1 MNNISWNQFEIK
13 NSNPRDAFETMCRH
27 IFLRQYKV
35 SSHAFSA
42 NYNQTGLETEPVLFD
57 GKYYG
62 FQCKYSTSGNGS
74 VLYDEVYNSLK
85 KAVTAY
91 SNLNTIIV
99 YTNLDIKPN
108 VTDEELATGKKTSR
122 IKIALLGKKHNI
134 DIVWFL
140 KANFESALNED
151 NNYDLYRVFFS
162 SQDTNGLLNSVIT
175 YDERT
180 FLTSTQFIDLS
191 VNGTKFSSIQ
201 NEILSN
207 QLSVVTGAAGTGKSE
222 LLKKLYLETETKYKS
237 SFKQAPA
244 TNNVQIPIFIRL
256 RECINGNLETL
267 LRDRLNDFGISISN
281 NQNPYIIFLD
291 GVDEVPTIDFH
302 NVISFILHYNANSH
316 NSFVLS
322 SRLNTPNLTMLLS
335 DLETKIYTINDLKT
349 DDVELYFNSL
359 NDAEKSKKLTDIKSA
374 NSTFLDDITDIF
386 SAVLLS
392 ENITQ
397 IDDKTTKVDL
407 IKLNAEQRIKKHSKI
422 VLIDLPEPKVLS
434 VTSILASISEKM
446 QRSGII
452 SISRSELQKII
463 RNQFP
468 NCSYLEV
475 DQIIDVICE
484 LFFDVSPTQDMQ
496 VRYSYKHKRYFEF
509 YLYIAVKNA
518 FYDNPS
524 VLRELR
530 LLSNRD
536 FILHIF
542 LIQELKENTLSA
554 NLEKVLTLRFFEAY
568 LSNDYLS
575 GEVSPWFS
583 DEKFLISSSES
594 FSYSSELRRYLCT
607 KQIEDFKDFLRIDPL
622 HIRGFLTLDN
632 YYSFVKEYYKANGVD
647 IRETLKEFYTISDDQ
662 LLKAKDK
669 DVYSYLYCMCVIDN
683 VPVADVY
690 KSIVS
695 SELTVRDNDLDYY
708 PTSTNHSDFVIAFFE
723 LAVDYFND
731 WVLKAIETLSINH
744 LEVLCY
750 ILLRVKNLKHIIK
763 NAGQLSP
770 LSQALCDR
778 IAQNKSESYEINT
791 IVLYGV
797 LTKEVIQETNI
808 QARAT
813 KTNINHYE
821 TWRNNIELNS
831 YTLMLFDGKQ
841 SPCLHDYKLGISLRR
856 IVHEYYS
863 DRKQDILPAVL
874 TEINKFNLIYKN
886 WFRYYNTC
894 FISEVLSTLDF
905 THSEIR
911 QFIVEL
917 KKYRSVINIFQVLYV
932 IMSKNLRLFKSIA
945 NPSLISSEYTVAS
958 KDISY
963 YDYNSDL
970 EYQYATMMS
979 HFDIFKANALFEN
992 SVNNS
997 IFRPVFRKEDMVD
1010 WHLPKSLLTA
1020 CENCWFSDDEMETNI
1035 RRVHSVLKLAKE
1047 TLDSGSYEMYFKY
1060 VVEKYYSH
1068 LEDILNDLSS
1078 VDSEAPE
1085 RLMGWELGCS
1095 TVDRANLSTDNLS
1108 QYYNCQIENINYS
1121 SLSVWRTLIEFEHS
1135 QDDELKMLYQV
1146 LDANYYPDSHY
1157 SKTSKCFPI
1166 ITAILLSDTKTRIK
1180 AIDYIMNH
1188 AGRMGLVNIIKAFA
1202 LIGEDALG
1210 KHCVEELLK
1219 LCEAMVYPSSDYA
1232 KDIHSYTNHNSQLI
1246 NTICNSKITD
1256 WDNDPDNRI
1265 MTYFPDH
1272 KIVIKWDSYEEHEPF
1287 REEWATNHPDS
1298 DARSV
1303 NYYLFYGETLIKKF
1317 ELVYVDGYRAL
1328 LPMPNYETKHIS
1340 RTDYQFSRLVNSSVK
1355 MLNEYIAR
1363 SRLVVD

>member
-1 MNNISWNQFEIK
+1 MNTIDWKLFEIK
-13 NSNPRDAFETMCRH
+13 NSNPTKAFETLCRN

-42 NYNQTGLETEPVLFD
+42 NFNQAGLETEPVLFD
-57 GKYYG
+57 GKRYG
-62 FQCKYSTSGNGS
+62 FQCKYSTSENGTA
-74 VLYDEVYNSLK
+74 LYKEVYESLD
-85 KAVTAY
+85 KAV
-91 SNLNTIIV
+91 SIHKNLDTIIV
-99 YTNLDIKPN
+99 YTNIDIQPN
-108 VTDEELATGKKTSR
+108 VSEAELDSSTQSYR
-122 IKIALLGKKHNI
+122 IKIARLGQKNNI
-134 DIVWFL
+134 KIFWFL
-140 KANFESALNED
+140 KENFESALNED
-151 NNYDLYRVFFS
+151 NNYDLYRAFFS
-162 SQDTNGLLNSVIT
+162 SQDTNGLLNSAIT

-180 FLTSTQFIDLS
+180 FLTSSQFIDLP
-191 VNGTKFSSIQ
+191 VNDTKFSSIQ

-222 LLKKLYLETETKYKS
+222 LLKKLYLEAEAKYKS
-237 SFKQAPA
+237 SLKQVPAP
-244 TNNVQIPIFIRL
+244 NNVQIPIFIRL

-267 LRDRLNDFGISISN
+267 LRDRLNDFCINIAN

-302 NVISFILHYNANSH
+302 NVISFILYHNANSH

-322 SRLNTPNLTMLLS
+322 SRLNTPNLTMILR
-335 DLETKIYTINDLKT
+335 DLEIKIYTIDDLKT

-359 NDAEKSKKLTDIKSA
+359 NDPEKSKKLTDVKSA
-374 NSTFLDDITDIF
+374 NPAFLDDIADIF
-386 SAVLLS
+386 STVLLS

-407 IKLNAEQRIKKHSKI
+407 IKLNAEQRILKHSKLLSI
-422 VLIDLPEPKVLS
+422 NLPEPKVFS
-434 VTSILASISEKM
+434 ITSILASASEKM

-452 SISRSELQKII
+452 SISRSELQDII
-463 RNQFP
+463 RIKFP

-475 DQIIDVICE
+475 DHIIDVVCE
-484 LFFDVSPTQDMQ
+484 LFFDVSPAQDLQ

-509 YLYIAVKNA
+509 YLYTAVKNV

-568 LSNDYLS
+568 LSNDYLR

-632 YYSFVKEYYKANGVD
+632 YYSFVKEYYKVNGVD

-683 VPVADVY
+683 VPIADVY

-723 LAVDYFND
+723 LAVDYFYD

-750 ILLRVKNLKHIIK
+750 ILLRVKNLKHIIR

-770 LSQALCDR
+770 LSQALCNR
-778 IAQNKSESYEINT
+778 ITQSESESYETNT
-791 IVLYGV
+791 NVLYGV
-797 LTKEVIQETNI
+797 LTGYVIQENSI
-808 QARAT
+808 QIRAQKSNT
-813 KTNINHYE
+813 GHYQ
-821 TWRNNIELNS
+821 TWRRNIELNS
-831 YTLMLFDGKQ
+831 YTLMLLKE
-841 SPCLHDYKLGISLRR
+841 SPYHADYKLGITLRQ
-856 IVHEYYS
+856 IIHEYYS
-863 DRKQDILPAVL
+863 ERKNEILSAVL
-874 TEINKFNLIYKN
+874 TEINKYNLIYQN
-886 WFRYYNTC
+886 RFSYNTAC
-894 FISEVLSTLDF
+894 FVGEILSTLDF
-905 THSEIR
+905 SDTEIR
-911 QFIVEL
+911 QFVVEL
-917 KKYRSVINIFQVLYV
+917 KKYRSVISIFQVLYI
-932 IMSKNLRLFKSIA
+932 IMLKNPPRFKAVA
-945 NPSLISSEYTVAS
+945 NPNIITLEYVEAS

-963 YDYNSDL
+963 YDFNSDL
-970 EYQYATMMS
+970 GYQYATMMS
-979 HFDIFKANALFEN
+979 QFDIFKADALFEN
-992 SVNNS
+992 AVNNS
-997 IFRPVFRKEDMVD
+997 IFRPIFRHEDMID
-1010 WHLPKSLLTA
+1010 FHLPKCLL
-1020 CENCWFSDDEMETNI
+1020 NVYNNRWLSDEEIEVSIKRMYSI
-1035 RRVHSVLKLAKE
+1035 LKVAKE
-1047 TLDSGSYEMYFKY
+1047 TLDSGGDETYFKY
-1060 VVEKYYSH
+1060 AIEKCCPY
-1068 LEDILNDLSS
+1068 LKDMLDDLSA
-1078 VDSEAPE
+1078 VKPE
-1085 RLMGWELGCS
+1085 NPDQLIGWESGGS
-1095 TVDRANLSTDNLS
+1095 TIIVKDLTPDNLS
-1108 QYYNCQIENINYS
+1108 QYYNCKVDGINYS
-1121 SLSVWRTLIEFEHS
+1121 SRPVWEELIRFEYSQNNQLSLLYETLEN
-1135 QDDELKMLYQV
+1135 
-1146 LDANYYPDSHY
+1146 NYYPHNRF
-1157 SKTSKCFPI
+1157 SKINKCFPI
-1166 ITAILLSDTKTRIK
+1166 ITAILLSNMQTQTQAVDF
-1180 AIDYIMNH
+1180 IMKH
-1188 AGRMGLVNIIKAFA
+1188 AGRMGLVNIIEA
-1202 LIGEDALG
+1202 LTFMGEDTLG
-1210 KHCVEELLK
+1210 KQCFYQLLRM
-1219 LCEAMVYPSSDYA
+1219 CEAMVYPSGKHKEDAITSVEQ
-1232 KDIHSYTNHNSQLI
+1232 NSSLI
-1246 NTICNSKITD
+1246 RKVCNSKPKDWNTD
-1256 WDNDPDNRI
+1256 DENCV
-1265 MTYFPDH
+1265 MTYIPDH
-1272 KIVIKWDSYEEHEPF
+1272 KVTIKWDSYEEYEPF

-1298 DARSV
+1298 NARSV

-1340 RTDYQFSRLVNSSVK
+1340 RTDYQFSCLVNSSIK

>member
-1 MNNISWNQFEIK
+1 MNNINWNQFEIK
-13 NSNPRDAFETMCRH
+13 NSNPREAFETMCRH

-42 NYNQTGLETEPVLFD
+42 NYNQTGLETEPISFS
-57 GKYYG
+57 GEYYG
-62 FQCKYSTSGNGS
+62 FQCKYSTSGNS
-74 VLYDEVYNSLK
+74 DALYKEVYDSLK
-85 KAVTAY
+85 KAVDTCPH
-91 SNLNTIIV
+91 LNTIII

-108 VTDEELATGKKTSR
+108 VTKVELALTTKSNR
-122 IKIALLGKKHNI
+122 IKIARLARDKGI
-134 DIVWFL
+134 TIRWFL

-151 NNYDLYRVFFS
+151 NNYDLYRAFFY
-162 SQDTNGLLNSVIT
+162 SQDTNGLLNSAIT

-180 FLTSTQFIDLS
+180 FLTSSQFIDLP

-222 LLKKLYLETETKYKS
+222 LLKKLYLEAEAKYKS
-237 SFKQAPA
+237 SLKQVHAP
-244 TNNVQIPIFIRL
+244 NNVQIPIFIRL

-267 LRDRLNDFGISISN
+267 LRDRLNDFCINLAN

-302 NVISFILHYNANSH
+302 NVISFIWYHNANSH

-322 SRLNTPNLTMLLS
+322 SRLNTPNLTMILR
-335 DLETKIYTINDLKT
+335 DLETKIYTVDDLKT
-349 DDVELYFNSL
+349 DDVELYFNNL
-359 NDAEKSKKLTDIKSA
+359 NDADKSKKLADIKST

-407 IKLNAEQRIKKHSKI
+407 IKLNSEQRIEKHSKLLSI
-422 VLIDLPEPKVLS
+422 NLPEPKVLS
-434 VTSILASISEKM
+434 ITSILSCASEKM

-452 SISRSELQKII
+452 SISRSELQDII
-463 RNQFP
+463 RTQFS

-475 DQIIDVICE
+475 DHIIDVICE
-484 LFFDVSPTQDMQ
+484 LFFDVSPAKDLQ

-509 YLYIAVKNA
+509 YLYIAVKNV

-524 VLRELR
+524 ILRELR

-708 PTSTNHSDFVIAFFE
+708 PTSINHSDFVIAFFE

-770 LSQALCDR
+770 LSQALCNR
-778 IAQNKSESYEINT
+778 ITQSESESYETNT
-791 IVLYGV
+791 NVLYGV
-797 LTKEVIQETNI
+797 LTGHVIQENSI
-808 QARAT
+808 QIRAQKSNT
-813 KTNINHYE
+813 GHYE
-821 TWRNNIELNS
+821 TWRRNIELNS
-831 YTLMLFDGKQ
+831 YTLMLLKE
-841 SPCLHDYKLGISLRR
+841 SPYHADYKLGITLRQ
-856 IVHEYYS
+856 IIHEYYS
-863 DRKQDILPAVL
+863 ERKNEILSAVL
-874 TEINKFNLIYKN
+874 TEINKYNLIYQN
-886 WFRYYNTC
+886 RFSYNTAC
-894 FISEVLSTLDF
+894 FVGEILSTLDF
-905 THSEIR
+905 TDTEIR
-911 QFIVEL
+911 QFVVEL
-917 KKYRSVINIFQVLYV
+917 KKYRSVISIFQILYI
-932 IMSKNLRLFKSIA
+932 IMLKNPPRFKAVA
-945 NPSLISSEYTVAS
+945 NPNIITFEYVEAS

-963 YDYNSDL
+963 YDFNSDL
-970 EYQYATMMS
+970 GYQYATMMS
-979 HFDIFKANALFEN
+979 QFDMFKADALFEN
-992 SVNNS
+992 AVNNS
-997 IFRPVFRKEDMVD
+997 IFRPIFRHEDMID
-1010 WHLPKSLLTA
+1010 FHLPKCLL
-1020 CENCWFSDDEMETNI
+1020 NVYNNRWLSDVEIEVSIKRMYSI
-1035 RRVHSVLKLAKE
+1035 LKVAKE
-1047 TLDSGSYEMYFKY
+1047 TLDSGGYETYFKY
-1060 VVEKYYSH
+1060 AIEKCCPY
-1068 LEDILNDLSS
+1068 LKDMLDDLSA
-1078 VDSEAPE
+1078 DKPE
-1085 RLMGWELGCS
+1085 NPDQLIGWESGSS
-1095 TVDRANLSTDNLS
+1095 TIIVKDLTPDNLS
-1108 QYYNCQIENINYS
+1108 QYYNCKVDGINYS
-1121 SLSVWRTLIEFEHS
+1121 SRPVWEELIRFEYSQNKQLSLLYETLEN
-1135 QDDELKMLYQV
+1135 
-1146 LDANYYPDSHY
+1146 NYYPHNRF
-1157 SKTSKCFPI
+1157 SKINKCFPI
-1166 ITAILLSDTKTRIK
+1166 ITAILLSNMQTHTQAVDF
-1180 AIDYIMNH
+1180 IMKH
-1188 AGRMGLVNIIKAFA
+1188 AGRMGLVNIIEAATFM
-1202 LIGEDALG
+1202 GEDTLG
-1210 KHCVEELLK
+1210 KQCFYQLLRM
-1219 LCEAMVYPSSDYA
+1219 CEAMVYPSG
-1232 KDIHSYTNHNSQLI
+1232 KHNEDAITSVEQNSHLI
-1246 NTICNSKITD
+1246 RKVCNSKPKDWNTD
-1256 WDNDPDNRI
+1256 DENCV
-1265 MTYFPDH
+1265 MTYILDH
-1272 KIVIKWDSYEEHEPF
+1272 KVTIKWDPYEEHEPF
-1287 REEWATNHPDS
+1287 KEEWATNHPDR